1 MTLLVVGNATVDVSF
16 ELEALP
22 RPGETLLARG
32 RMVDAGGKGLN
43 QAVVARRAGAEVIY
57 VAAVGDDPE
66 ADFIHARLA
75 AEGLPGADLLC
86 RSGPTDQSIIY
97 LDRHGENMI
106 VSTADRA
113 RSLTG
118 AQVSERFERLGRGDL
133 LLLQGN
139 LARATT
145 EDCLARGRASGMFT
159 LLNPA
164 PIDYPY
170 DGLWPLVDLAVV
182 NDVEAATLGG
192 DGTPAESARRLLF
205 AGAGAVVATLG
216 PKGALIVEGART
228 TSVPAATVAVV
239 DTAGAGDVFC
249 GVLAAALSEGR
260 PLPDAVA
267 WAVAAASLSV
277 TRRGTSSAF
286 PTPAELVAIG
296 SQIQPR
302 EDWGRDRARP

>member
-16 ELEALP
+16 ELESLP

-57 VAAVGDDPE
+57 VAAIGDDPE
-66 ADFIHARLA
+66 ADIIHARLA

-86 RSGPTDQSIIY
+86 RPGPTDQSIIY
-97 LDRHGENMI
+97 LDRNGENMI

-170 DGLWPLVDLAVV
+170 AGLWPLVDLAVV

-216 PKGALIVEGART
+216 PQGALIIEGART

-260 PLPDAVA
+260 ALPDAVA

-286 PTPAELVAIG
+286 PTPAELVAMG
-296 SQIQPR
+296 AQIQPR

>member
-57 VAAVGDDPE
+57 VAAIGDDPE

-170 DGLWPLVDLAVV
+170 AGLWPLVDLAVV

-192 DGTPAESARRLLF
+192 DGAPAESARRLLF

-296 SQIQPR
+296 AQIQPR
-302 EDWGRDRARP
+302 EDWGGDRARP